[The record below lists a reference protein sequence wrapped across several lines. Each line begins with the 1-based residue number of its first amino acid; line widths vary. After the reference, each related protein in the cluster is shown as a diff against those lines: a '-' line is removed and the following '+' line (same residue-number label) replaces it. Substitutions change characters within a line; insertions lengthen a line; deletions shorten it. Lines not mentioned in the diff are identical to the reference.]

1 MLHKPDN
8 RSTCANCRFWDNS
21 ASSGQ
26 SDDETGLCVRNPP
39 GFDSRT
45 GLAVWPFTAD
55 RDWCGGY
62 KADPDFED
70 GLDD

>member
-1 MLHKPDN
+1 MLHKPDS
-8 RSTCANCRFWDNS
+8 RSTCANCRFWD
-21 ASSGQ
+21 
-26 SDDETGLCVRNPP
+26 NPP